1 MSNNKSTPPKS
12 DEQIR
17 LNKYIADSG
26 LASRRAADQL
36 ILDGLVKV
44 NGKKVYELGTKI
56 NPSED
61 HVLVD
66 GKSVRKKAP
75 HIYVVFHKPKGVLT
89 TMEDPLGRENVS
101 DYLAKV
107 PYRVFPVGRLDY
119 DSEGLLLLTN
129 DGDFANRVMHPKE
142 EVTKTYL
149 VKVDGQ
155 PAPHHIAKLLS
166 GVSIIGGKVAA
177 KYVEKIPKGGDQ
189 YAWFK
194 IIITEGKNR
203 QIRQMFFKIGF
214 DVIKLQ
220 RVAIGRLKIGNLQR
234 GEVAFL
240 NEAALERIFMP
251 DDPEELKARLAN
263 KPKQQSKGLAPR
275 GGGKH
280 PLRKSASKK
289 SPKAAA
295 HAKKAFSKK
304 EFVHNKK

>member
-1 MSNNKSTPPKS
+1 
-12 DEQIR
+12 
-17 LNKYIADSG
+17 
-26 LASRRAADQL
+26 
-36 ILDGLVKV
+36 
-44 NGKKVYELGTKI
+44 
-56 NPSED
+56 
-61 HVLVD
+61 
-66 GKSVRKKAP
+66 
-75 HIYVVFHKPKGVLT
+75 
-89 TMEDPLGRENVS
+89 
-101 DYLAKV
+101 
-107 PYRVFPVGRLDY
+107 
-119 DSEGLLLLTN
+119 
-129 DGDFANRVMHPKE
+129 
-142 EVTKTYL
+142 
-149 VKVDGQ
+149 
-155 PAPHHIAKLLS
+155 
-166 GVSIIGGKVAA
+166 
-177 KYVEKIPKGGDQ
+177 
-189 YAWFK
+189 
-194 IIITEGKNR
+194 
-203 QIRQMFFKIGF
+203 MFFKIGF